1 MKTSST
7 KSAKNRLIFKHT
19 LKFKMC
25 ISLLF
30 LDQSHQNFA
39 WWLIMTSFI
48 FLLFTCIINSKYFSC
63 FWQFFKFFI
72 RHLGKNGS
80 NRKLDLNVYIF
91 LIIMSQAVFGWNL
104 VLIGQRAQY
113 GYFCAQIDRTIS
125 SLRRQSVYE
134 NPKPIFKSPKNILT
148 NNVNNR
154 TVSVLI

>member
-1 MKTSST
+1 MTQITKMFFIRSDYLHLSSKTSST

-25 ISLLF
+25 ISLILF
-30 LDQSHQNFA
+30 DQSHQNFA

-63 FWQFFKFFI
+63 FGSFSNFSSAI
-72 RHLGKNGS
+72 LEKNGS

-91 LIIMSQAVFGWNL
+91 KIIMSQALFGWNL

-113 GYFCAQIDRTIS
+113 GYFCAQIDRTNRLVIS
-125 SLRRQSVYE
+125 
-134 NPKPIFKSPKNILT
+134 
-148 NNVNNR
+148 
-154 TVSVLI
+154 

>member
-1 MKTSST
+1 MTQITKMFFIWSDYLHLSSKTSST

-48 FLLFTCIINSKYFSC
+48 FLFFTCIINSKYFSC

-72 RHLGKNGS
+72 RHLGKKWFKPEVGF
-80 NRKLDLNVYIF
+80 KCI
-91 LIIMSQAVFGWNL
+91 
-104 VLIGQRAQY
+104 
-113 GYFCAQIDRTIS
+113 YFF
-125 SLRRQSVYE
+125 
-134 NPKPIFKSPKNILT
+134 N
-148 NNVNNR
+148 NNVSSFVWVKFGINRSTCTIWLFLCTNQPYYRNNFIKRFRLTR
-154 TVSVLI
+154 TWCLL